1 MATDQDTALAE
12 AAADMASAIG
22 SLADAV
28 SRLADG
34 IAAALLRL
42 PGPQPSSSRP
52 HMGLSRPGSVRGS
65 TGAPGGARATEEDDD
80 WYQRTGHR

>member
-42 PGPQPSSSRP
+42 PGPQPSSSKRP
-52 HMGLSRPGSVRGS
+52 TDRFRPVSGRDS
-65 TGAPGGARATEEDDD
+65 TADPGGVPDIDDDD
-80 WYQRTGHR
+80 WYRRTGRR